1 MFLKQTRQ
9 QIRIFTDTEEPHNTN
24 FVMKMDSDS
33 EDSES
38 EISDYLR
45 ENPLLS
51 NPRMPIFDI
60 ATGKLDEPTVNN
72 QPPFIWLMDRSD
84 RLGASLPLG
93 KKNVAITTADDQ
105 IVVGK
110 PWGNEVVPYDKDK
123 QQETI
128 LQLARAYNLA
138 VGDLRSMDRKLKG
151 LEMNKRLTQDFILNL
166 EMEIEDNFLADTM
179 FCFQEMCS
187 RMEKPL
193 MAKSKEFSHTISKAN
208 LFQKIAGLKV
218 QIQELEQLLQQ
229 TSENSTPDQSQ
240 GSPPASQSRSPAS
253 GRAQRSR
260 HRDASRVPRV
270 RSPDS
275 KRVHPEQTPDSTR
288 GPGGQR
294 PDSPELYPYSHHQ
307 ALSMRKVLPVRRPVP
322 PMPGLVSDDSDDP
335 DDDVEPADDA
345 NDRSSCKEDSTRDDS
360 VRESGDNHLVTQAEM
375 ENFPMPPMASAIH
388 KLIPPAKWL
397 QPHVAISLSD
407 ADNASNNFTSL
418 SLGISHAM
426 GLKSSP
432 ITLSYIDDSLFVDA
446 ATTEAKHIQGRLRQ

>member
-1 MFLKQTRQ
+1 MKQTHQ

-24 FVMKMDSDS
+24 FVTKMDSDS

-38 EISDYLR
+38 EISDFLR

-60 ATGKLDEPTVNN
+60 ATGKLDEPKVNN
-72 QPPFIWLMDRSD
+72 QPPFIWLMDRTD

-93 KKNVAITTADDQ
+93 KKNVAITTFEDQ

-110 PWGNEVVPYDKDK
+110 PWGNEVVPYDKDR

-128 LQLARAYNLA
+128 LQWARAYNLA
-138 VGDLRSMDRKLKG
+138 VGDLKSMDRKLKG
-151 LEMNKRLTQDFILNL
+151 LEMSKQLTKEFILNL

-187 RMEKPL
+187 RMENPL
-193 MAKSKEFSHTISKAN
+193 IAKSQDFSHTISKSN

-229 TSENSTPDQSQ
+229 TSEDSTPDQSQ
-240 GSPPASQSRSPAS
+240 GSPPARRQRSPDS

-270 RSPDS
+270 RYPDS
-275 KRVHPEQTPDSTR
+275 RRVQPGQTPDSMR
-288 GPGGQR
+288 GPGGQC
-294 PDSPELYPYSHHQ
+294 PDSPELYIYSHHQ

-322 PMPGLVSDDSDDP
+322 PMPGLVSDDSEDSDEN
-335 DDDVEPADDA
+335 VEHADADDEK
-345 NDRSSCKEDSTRDDS
+345 DSPKEDSTRDDS
-360 VRESGDNHLVTQAEM
+360 TRESGYTQMVTQAEK

-388 KLIPPAKWL
+388 KLIPPANWL

-407 ADNASNNFTSL
+407 ADNAYNDFTSL
-418 SLGISHAM
+418 SLEISHAM
-426 GLKSSP
+426 GQKSSP
-432 ITLSYIDDSLFVDA
+432 ITMLYIDDSLFVDA